1 MSGLIK
7 WFSSD
12 DTGAPVLS
20 EAWDIMTN
28 ILDGCLVTGYNHR
41 IIASVVI
48 SSGVATVTFNNNHD
62 YKQFQVIKITG
73 SNYSA
78 LNSEFKIL
86 GITANT
92 VEFEIELP
100 DLTETEALSASLA
113 PLGWTKPFSD
123 VGKGVYR
130 AKNIAENPYYL
141 RVDGTKDPIYP
152 ATYARFAKVGI
163 LESCDGIDD
172 ISSTQAPYNP
182 SAPDRNWVGQG
193 AYGGWAKWKYAIGDG
208 AISDAVAPAAG
219 IRQWFLVGDDS
230 TFYLIIKASNNA
242 NFEIPYGYG
251 AVQTNGIPK
260 PFLISEMSYNA
271 WNNNLSATTPLS
283 TPAQQWVASLYD
295 YTDTLINTSSFKLI
309 SGFGNVA
316 SGATANTTK
325 ADPNTGYYL
334 TPYYLIDPNNYILGA
349 LPLVSCCINNAT
361 GETSGATYRGDGAS
375 YIVKRFRTQFN
386 STAIQGALFFEVY
399 RE

>member
-12 DTGAPVLS
+12 DAGAPVLL

-41 IIASVVI
+41 DIASIAI
-48 SSGVATVTFNNNHD
+48 SSGVATVTFNTNHD
-62 YKQFQVIKITG
+62 YKQFQCIKING
-73 SNYSA
+73 SNYST

-100 DLTETEALSASLA
+100 DLTETGTLSASLA
-113 PLGWTKPFSD
+113 PLGWSKPFSD

-230 TFYLIIKASNNA
+230 TFYLVIKASNNA

-271 WNNNLSATTPLS
+271 WNNAISAITPLTS
-283 TPAQQWVASLYD
+283 PNLQWVAGLYD
-295 YTDTLINTSSFKLI
+295 YTHTLINTTSFKLI

-334 TPYYLIDPNNYILGA
+334 TPYYLIDPNNYILGV

-361 GETSGATYRGDGAS
+361 GEPSGATYRGDGES
-375 YIVKRFRTQFN
+375 YIIKRFRTTTN
-386 STAIQGALFFEVY
+386 STATAGALFFEIY